1 MVKIPRNKLEDG
13 GHRDEKGLG
22 QKRRRMTT
30 EDRSAWR
37 GNSNV
42 GTPMRGNH
50 GDDDGFGMTNSE
62 DDEDSEATASRDDA
76 IFVMTFNIQGDTS
89 RCFKPPVD
97 FDVKVVF

>member
-42 GTPMRGNH
+42 GTPMRANH
-50 GDDDGFGMTNSE
+50 GDNYGFGMTNSE
-62 DDEDSEATASRDDA
+62 DDDEDSEATASRDGTIRYDLENFRNYRG
-76 IFVMTFNIQGDTS
+76 IDLQCWIS
-89 RCFKPPVD
+89 SSSI
-97 FDVKVVF
+97 

>member
-22 QKRRRMTT
+22 QKRGRMTT

-42 GTPMRGNH
+42 GIPMRPNH
-50 GDDDGFGMTNSE
+50 EDGGFGMTNSE
-62 DDEDSEATASRDDA
+62 DDEDSEATVSRDDT
-76 IFVMTFNIQGDTS
+76 IRYD
-89 RCFKPPVD
+89 
-97 FDVKVVF
+97 